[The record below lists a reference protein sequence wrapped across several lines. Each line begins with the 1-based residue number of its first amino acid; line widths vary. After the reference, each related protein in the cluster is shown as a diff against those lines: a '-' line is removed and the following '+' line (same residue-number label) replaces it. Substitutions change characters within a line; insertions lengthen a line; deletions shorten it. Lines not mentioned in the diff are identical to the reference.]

1 MYTQNGELVII
12 SGVKLQLRPKF
23 LNSLQVR
30 ITLLLSVFV
39 IVSCVLF
46 GGRFWAITARN
57 CSERTTEIQNQCT
70 ILCSQILG
78 SGYLEDGES
87 SVVDAELTQ
96 LSNIYSARVVII
108 DDEFQIIKDTY
119 ELQEGKTI
127 ISEDVVRCFRGE
139 QISHYDAENRYIEV
153 ATPVMESGS
162 RQAEGMMLVSASA
175 DSVLGSVH
183 TLENKAWIALV
194 AILISAVMLA
204 VFAGMMM
211 VRPLRRMGRRIEAM
225 ADGYEESY
233 LQENAYNETAQISA
247 AFNRLWDRYR
257 TMDASREE
265 FVANVSHEL
274 KTPLASMKVLADSLL
289 AQPDAPVGL
298 YQEFMGDMS
307 EEIERE
313 NKIINDL
320 LSLVKLNKKG
330 ADLNIQSE
338 NINEL
343 VERILKRLQP
353 LAAKQNIELV
363 FESFRP
369 VYAEVDEVKLSLAVT
384 NLVEN
389 AIKYNKE
396 NGWVHVALNA
406 DHKFFYLKVA
416 DSGIGIPREDTEHIF
431 ERFYRVDKSHS
442 REIGGT
448 GLGLSIARN
457 AVIMHRGAIKVHSEP
472 GEGTTFTIRIPLT
485 YISGRP
491 QKRGRRYEK
500 VDNSGRRPGFCAGGR
515 SDFLLL
521 SRQGGP
527 GGRESGTGSVPAERR
542 GNYPGRGPL

>member
-46 GGRFWAITARN
+46 GGTVLGN
-57 CSERTTEIQNQCT
+57 YSQELLSERTTEIQNQCT

-491 QKRGRRYEK
+491 QEK
-500 VDNSGRRPGFCAGGR
+500 
-515 SDFLLL
+515 
-521 SRQGGP
+521 
-527 GGRESGTGSVPAERR
+527 GTTV
-542 GNYPGRGPL
+542 